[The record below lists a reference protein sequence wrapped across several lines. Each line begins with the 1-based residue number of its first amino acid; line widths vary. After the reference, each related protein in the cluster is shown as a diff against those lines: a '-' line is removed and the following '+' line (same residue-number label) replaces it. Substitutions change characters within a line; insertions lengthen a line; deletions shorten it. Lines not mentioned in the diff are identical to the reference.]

1 MHFGYSQTMSC
12 FSIFKSQVLDIHSSF
27 FGYPLISL
35 IFEGIQKLNYGYPK
49 TEERI
54 YQNLSFGYST
64 LYIHN
69 YFVITKC
76 MFGYPKI

>member
-1 MHFGYSQTMSC
+1 MHFGQTFSC
-12 FSIFKSQVLDIHSSF
+12 FLISKCQYLDIHNSV

-35 IFEGIQKLNYGYPK
+35 IIEGIQKLNYGYPK
-49 TEERI
+49 IECRI

-64 LYIHN
+64 LYILN

-76 MFGYPKI
+76 MFGYPKN